1 MRNDLLAAIA
11 VVVALLIGYWLFHG
25 GVGRGVAERAG
36 SALGRADSQMREDF
50 AKASPSIKTSVA
62 EVYVSS
68 GKMPA
73 DNAHAGLFEPEGYRG
88 KTLQSASVLP
98 DGTIEFVF
106 DARSGREGG
115 IVRLVPDLSH
125 PAMGVQWD
133 CESAD
138 YPSIAQL
145 IPGCTYT
152 GK

>member
-1 MRNDLLAAIA
+1 MRNDLLAAVA
-11 VVVALLIGYWLFHG
+11 VVAALLIGYWLFHG
-25 GVGRGVAERAG
+25 GVGRGIADRA
-36 SALGRADSQMREDF
+36 SASLGRADGSMREDF
-50 AKASPSIKTSVA
+50 AKAAGSIKVSVA
-62 EVYVSS
+62 EFYISR

-73 DNAHAGLFEPEGYRG
+73 DNAEAGLFEPGAYRG
-88 KTLQSASVLP
+88 KTLQSATVHS
-98 DGTIEFVF
+98 DGTIDFVF

-115 IVRLVPDLSH
+115 VVRLVPDLSH

-145 IPGCTYT
+145 LPDCRYT